1 MAGARGSGGHSRS
14 SKAKK
19 GAERGL
25 VDALTTTAALNHVGD
40 LRTETGGRIKP
51 WTTADFNLT
60 YGFKAGPMRGLSLAL
75 NVQNLLDDDPPFYDS
90 PLSVGYD
97 PANADPLG
105 RTVTLQLTK
114 TW

>member
-1 MAGARGSGGHSRS
+1 MQQAGVAGQPADLRLRAAASWTHG
-14 SKAKK
+14 
-19 GAERGL
+19 
-25 VDALTTTAALNHVGD
+25 ALTTTAALSHVGD

-51 WTTADFNLT
+51 WTTADLNLT
-60 YGFKAGPMRGLSLAL
+60 YGFKTGPMRGLSLAL

-90 PLSVGYD
+90 NLGVGYD